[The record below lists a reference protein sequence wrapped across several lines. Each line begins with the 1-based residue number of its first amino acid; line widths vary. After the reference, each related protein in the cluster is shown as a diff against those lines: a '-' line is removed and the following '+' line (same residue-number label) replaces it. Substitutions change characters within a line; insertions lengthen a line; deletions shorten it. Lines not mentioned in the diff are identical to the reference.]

1 MLFQDAFF
9 ISPAITL
16 CHLPFKQ
23 KIVLVWLYPYNYQW
37 LIYMMPLKIKNR
49 LLC

>member
-16 CHLPFKQ
+16 CHLPLKQ
-23 KIVLVWLYPYNYQW
+23 KIGLVWLYPYNYHW
-37 LIYMMPLKIKNR
+37 VIYMMPLKIKNR